1 MKGYC
6 VVEHKNVE
14 IMNSKNVK
22 LDNGRWACRG
32 KDKKGHIIYRFI
44 KKKK

>member
-6 VVEHKNVE
+6 VIEHKMVNLKDSEE
-14 IMNSKNVK
+14 IK
-22 LDNGRWACRG
+22 LKNGRWALSG